1 MIHMREDF
9 VSERDTEIQHHDE
22 DESLLY
28 CASKNKELAYLLLL
42 ISA

>member
-9 VSERDTEIQHHDE
+9 VSERDTEIQHDE
-22 DESLLY
+22 GESLLY